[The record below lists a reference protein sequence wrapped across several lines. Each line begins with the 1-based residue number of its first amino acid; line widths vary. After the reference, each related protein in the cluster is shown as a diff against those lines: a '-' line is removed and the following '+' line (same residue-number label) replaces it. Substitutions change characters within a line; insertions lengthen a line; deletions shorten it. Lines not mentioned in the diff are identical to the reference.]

1 MEKRLLDTDAFNS
14 LLDLKVG
21 MQDLILCLIQADHS
35 NTVMPFC
42 PAVLMVSV
50 LPLINVSNFVNTFYL
65 HFSYSANY
73 S

>member
-14 LLDLKVG
+14 FLDLKVG

-42 PAVLMVSV
+42 PAVLMVSGQRFF
-50 LPLINVSNFVNTFYL
+50 P
-65 HFSYSANY
+65 
-73 S
+73 